1 MSNDNIFNIAI
12 EAGMEIIHEHELRD
26 ADWICHSKDIIKF
39 YQLAIQQ
46 ERNRLAAECEQ
57 LPFGDTAHSFS
68 TWIKNGGVS
77 LL

>member
-1 MSNDNIFNIAI
+1 MSNDHIFNTALD
-12 EAGMEIIHEHELRD
+12 AGMEVIEHKLGE

-46 ERNRLAAECEQ
+46 ERDRLAAECER

-77 LL
+77 SV